1 MLDRPIKGPEST
13 TAEARATALGSGS
26 RAGDRPGVAWLPGL
40 SAALG
45 WLALATG
52 AGAFPNPYP
61 APYPTPYPA
70 PYPAPYPQPSPQ
82 PMPGQSLLFP
92 RPGVIC
98 DAPAQRCYDS
108 QGLSLQQ
115 TGMVFGNGAQQ
126 QAWRELGGRPPSPIF
141 SFSNGSS
148 CDGRRAICWDSFGGQ
163 RRRNQ
168 QLTSQLFGSL
178 PPPSPGPSPQPGPSP
193 NPAGYSGQCRL
204 SRYGQPLYQGLCAL
218 NETRQGF
225 QSRFDVLLQNGASYR
240 VQPFGQGYL
249 ISDGQGGT
257 WPVQVSG
264 YGNTALLNWADMSL
278 AVTQNAYRPE
288 LTPNQRWGR
297 AIGNLLINLFN

>member
-1 MLDRPIKGPEST
+1 MLDQSIKGHES
-13 TAEARATALGSGS
+13 ASATAASTGQRSG
-26 RAGDRPGVAWLPGL
+26 RGHGIAWLPSLGAVLGSL
-40 SAALG
+40 SM
-45 WLALATG
+45 ATG
-52 AGAFPNPYP
+52 AVAFPNPYP
-61 APYPTPYPA
+61 TPYPSPYPT

-82 PMPGQSLLFP
+82 PMPGQTLLFP

-98 DAPAQRCYDS
+98 DSPAQRCYDS

-126 QAWRELGGRPPSPIF
+126 QAWRQLGGLPPSPIF
-141 SFSNGSS
+141 NLSNGSG
-148 CDGRRAICWDSFGGQ
+148 CDVRQTICWDSFGGQ

-168 QLTSQLFGSL
+168 QLTSQLFGGM
-178 PPPSPGPSPQPGPSP
+178 PQPSPGPYPQPGPSP
-193 NPAGYSGQCRL
+193 TPAGFSGQCRL
-204 SRYGQPLYQGLCAL
+204 SRYGQQVYQGLCAL
-218 NETRQGF
+218 NEARQGF
-225 QSRFDVLLQNGASYR
+225 QLRFDVLLQNGSSYR

-249 ISDGQGGT
+249 ISDGQGRT

-264 YGNTALLNWADMSL
+264 YGNTALLTWADMTL

-288 LTPNQRWGR
+288 LTQNQRLGQ

>member
-1 MLDRPIKGPEST
+1 MLDRSIKGHES
-13 TAEARATALGSGS
+13 ASATVWASSTGS
-26 RAGDRPGVAWLPGL
+26 RSGRGHGIAWLPGL
-40 SAALG
+40 GAVLG
-45 WLALATG
+45 CLSLATG
-52 AGAFPNPYP
+52 ALAFPNPYP
-61 APYPTPYPA
+61 APYPSPYPT

-82 PMPGQSLLFP
+82 PMPGQTLLFP

-98 DAPAQRCYDS
+98 DSPAQRCYDS

-126 QAWRELGGRPPSPIF
+126 QAWRQLGGLPPSPIF
-141 SFSNGSS
+141 NLSNGSG
-148 CDGRRAICWDSFGGQ
+148 CDVRQTICWDSFGGQ

-168 QLTSQLFGSL
+168 QLTSQLFG
-178 PPPSPGPSPQPGPSP
+178 GGPQPGPSP
-193 NPAGYSGQCRL
+193 YPQPGPSPSPAGLSGQCRL
-204 SRYGQPLYQGLCAL
+204 SRYGQSLYQGLCAL
-218 NETRQGF
+218 NEARQGF
-225 QSRFDVLLQNGASYR
+225 QPRFDVLLQNGSSYR

-249 ISDGQGGT
+249 ISDGQGRT

-264 YGNTALLNWADMSL
+264 YGNTALLTWADMTL

-288 LTPNQRWGR
+288 LTPNQRWGQ